1 MDARSNLVGQVID
14 QRYEVRA
21 FLARGGMATVYEA
34 VDRRLDRV
42 VALKVMHPHFAD
54 DPEFVARF
62 EREAKAAARLS
73 HPHVVAVFDQGE
85 AEGLVYLAMEFVPG
99 RTLRDVVREFG
110 PLTPEQALVLL
121 DPILEALSAAHAAGF
136 VHRDIKP
143 ENVLIANDGR
153 VKVADFG
160 LARAM
165 SGSTSSAT
173 TGMIIG
179 TVAYLSPEQVER
191 GDADERSDIYAAGI
205 CLYEMVTGSVPHEGE
220 SPLSVAYQ
228 HVNSDVPAPSA
239 VKGGISPEVDALV
252 VRSTRRDASL
262 RYPSADAFLADVRRV
277 RSQLPAPRPLRDD
290 QQSTVVLAQGAVP
303 PAGVARPTTVVRDL
317 PASPTP
323 RSRSRKGPVL
333 LLLVVLGVIGAGF
346 GGWWF
351 ATGQTTPAPD
361 VLGLTVPQAQEAVGA
376 QGFTVEVVGETFSE
390 TAPVGTIVTTD
401 PAPGEGIRAQGTLEA
416 TVSQGPERYTVPNLV
431 DQPATTASSSL
442 TAVKLSVGARTDVFD
457 SDIAVGNI
465 VRTTPA
471 AGESVPPDTRVDIE
485 VSKGPAPFTMG
496 DYAGKRIANVTQILE
511 DADLTISLTERF
523 DETVA
528 ENRVISQRPKP
539 GVVVQG
545 GDTVE
550 LVVSKGPPPV
560 TVPNLIDM
568 PRKRAVATLQG
579 LGLKV
584 DVVAGDFT
592 PLNRVIS
599 QTPAAGTEI
608 PKGSTVTIRII

>member
-1 MDARSNLVGQVID
+1 MDARSDLVGQVID

-85 AEGLVYLAMEFVPG
+85 ADGLVYLAMEFVPG
-99 RTLRDVVREFG
+99 RTLRDVLREFG

-165 SGSTSSAT
+165 SGSASSAT

-205 CLYEMVTGSVPHEGE
+205 CLYEMVAGSVPHEGE

-228 HVNSDVPAPSA
+228 HVNSDVPAPSS
-239 VKGGISPEVDALV
+239 VVSGISPDVDALV
-252 VRSTRRDASL
+252 VRSTRRDPAL
-262 RYPSADAFLADVRRV
+262 RYPTTEAFLADVRKV
-277 RSQLPAPRPLRDD
+277 RAHLPAPRPLRDD
-290 QQSTVVLAQGAVP
+290 QQSTVVLTQGALSP
-303 PAGVARPTTVVRDL
+303 SAAARPTTVVKDL
-317 PASPTP
+317 PTVNH
-323 RSRSRKGPVL
+323 RVRSRKGPWIV
-333 LLLVVLGVIGAGF
+333 LLVVLGVIAAGF

-351 ATGQTTPAPD
+351 AAGQTTPAPD
-361 VLGLTVPQAQEAVGA
+361 VLGLTIVQAQDAVSA
-376 QGFTVEVVGETFSE
+376 EGFTVEAVAEAFSE
-390 TAPVGTIVTTD
+390 TAPPGTIVATD
-401 PAPGEGIRAQGTLEA
+401 PAPGEGIRAQGTLAA
-416 TVSQGPERYTVPNLV
+416 TVSQGPERYAVPDLV
-431 DQPATTASSSL
+431 GQAASSASTALGAVNL
-442 TAVKLSVGARTDVFD
+442 TVGSRTDVFN
-457 SDIAVGNI
+457 SDIPVGNI
-465 VRTTPA
+465 VQTTPG
-471 AGESVPPDTRVDIE
+471 AGESVPPNTRVDIE

-496 DYAGKRIANVTQILE
+496 DYSGKRIANVTQTLE
-511 DADLTISLTERF
+511 AADLTVSITERF

-539 GVVVQG
+539 GVLVQG

-584 DVVAGDFT
+584 NVVAGDFT

-599 QTPAAGTEI
+599 QTPPAGTEI